1 MKSRH
6 VATFRRRKE
15 GKTDYKKRL
24 KLLSS
29 GKPRLVVRVTGRNVI
44 VQIIEYVL
52 EGDKTQV
59 SAVSSE
65 LKAFGWSAY
74 TKNIPSAYLTGL
86 LCAKRAAKKK
96 ISSVILDI
104 GLHTPAKGS
113 RVFAVLA
120 GAVDGGLEIPHEKNV
135 LPVES
140 RLNGSHI
147 DEKTKSAFEKAKA
160 KINSK

>member
-65 LKAFGWSAY
+65 LKGFGWSAY
-74 TKNIPSAYLTGL
+74 
-86 LCAKRAAKKK
+86 
-96 ISSVILDI
+96 
-104 GLHTPAKGS
+104 
-113 RVFAVLA
+113 
-120 GAVDGGLEIPHEKNV
+120 
-135 LPVES
+135 
-140 RLNGSHI
+140 
-147 DEKTKSAFEKAKA
+147 
-160 KINSK
+160 

>member
-29 GKPRLVVRVTGRNVI
+29 GKPRLVVRVTGKNVI

-147 DEKTKSAFEKAKA
+147 DEKIKSAFEKTKA

>member
-65 LKAFGWSAY
+65 LKGFGWSAY